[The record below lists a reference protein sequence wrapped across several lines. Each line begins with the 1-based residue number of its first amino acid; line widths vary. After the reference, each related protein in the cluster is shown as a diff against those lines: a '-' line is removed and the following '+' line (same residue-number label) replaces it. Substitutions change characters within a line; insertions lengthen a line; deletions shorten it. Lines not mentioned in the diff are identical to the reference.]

1 MAKFQGT
8 SSKRTSG
15 IAKKKSAIGDK
26 IKLKNKSREGKSHHS
41 MNPNRPK
48 ESAKG
53 VSNPRSAGTI
63 KRLQMYR
70 CSKARRN
77 KDGKIVKPA
86 AFQSHVNSGTQSR
99 LEPSRAW
106 FSNTKVIGQTALQ
119 NFQTEMA
126 KAAKD
131 PYQVVMR
138 KTGLPVTLLNEKAKH
153 SRVHILDTQ
162 SFEDTFGKKASRKR
176 PRIQALEL
184 SELVAS
190 AAKAEESYDP
200 GKDKDLFDPNDVD
213 GVIDANKENIFGAGA
228 SKRIWNEVYKVIDS
242 SDVVIQVLD
251 ARDPM
256 GTRSKHIEKYMKKE
270 KAHKHLILV
279 LNKVDLIPT
288 WVTQKWVAVLSAEYP
303 TVAFHASL
311 RHPFGKG
318 AVISLLRQFGKL
330 HKESKQI
337 SVGLIGYPNVGKSSV
352 INALRSK
359 KVCNVAPLAG
369 ETKVWQYI
377 TLFRKIYLIDCPGVV
392 HGSGNETDE
401 EKVLKGVVRVEMVE
415 QPSDYVPAV
424 MKRVKKDYMA
434 RTYRLSKPWDWTT
447 TSDFLE
453 RVARQSGKLLKGG
466 EPDLNTVGKMI
477 LNDWQRGKIPYFSL
491 PTGCELPPTLDNT
504 ISNVKLCN
512 DGSAEET
519 EVVKQTNKK
528 ENEVNE
534 NEDLSKI
541 DSINDTDKEVDTTV
555 STEMESNTESTE
567 SDGSNKK
574 GSLINKNH
582 IEHPDQDF
590 RKIKVKIDFDEE
602 DRRGDPEYVENGEES
617 LSEGEDVDEDSDENN
632 DMPSEVSL
640 STINPGQPC
649 KKQKLKL
656 NKINNKDKKE
666 SLSNE
671 KKKRPDIKSRKKSE
685 MKSPH
690 TKDKKTVK
698 SSSGKFKVS
707 DI

>member
-1 MAKFQGT
+1 M
-8 SSKRTSG
+8 
-15 IAKKKSAIGDK
+15 
-26 IKLKNKSREGKSHHS
+26 
-41 MNPNRPK
+41 
-48 ESAKG
+48 
-53 VSNPRSAGTI
+53 
-63 KRLQMYR
+63 
-70 CSKARRN
+70 
-77 KDGKIVKPA
+77 
-86 AFQSHVNSGTQSR
+86 
-99 LEPSRAW
+99 
-106 FSNTKVIGQTALQ
+106 
-119 NFQTEMA
+119 
-126 KAAKD
+126 
-131 PYQVVMR
+131 
-138 KTGLPVTLLNEKAKH
+138 
-153 SRVHILDTQ
+153 
-162 SFEDTFGKKASRKR
+162 
-176 PRIQALEL
+176 

-190 AAKAEESYDP
+190 AAKAEESYDQS
-200 GKDKDLFDPNDVD
+200 KDKDLYDPNDVD

-270 KAHKHLILV
+270 KAHKHMILV
-279 LNKVDLIPT
+279 LNKVDLVPT
-288 WVTQKWVAVLSAEYP
+288 WVTQKWVSLLSSEYP

-424 MKRVKKDYMA
+424 MKRVKKEYMA
-434 RTYRLSKPWDWTT
+434 RTYRLLKPWDWTS

-491 PTGCELPPTLDNT
+491 PTGCELPSLDNT
-504 ISNVKLCN
+504 LPNGNLLNNESKSADLVENIESSVNNADDHNDSAISQKPT
-512 DGSAEET
+512 SEESIT
-519 EVVKQTNKK
+519 EDKDTSSN
-528 ENEVNE
+528 NEIEVESNE
-534 NEDLSKI
+534 I
-541 DSINDTDKEVDTTV
+541 DSAKED
-555 STEMESNTESTE
+555 
-567 SDGSNKK
+567 
-574 GSLINKNH
+574 SLVNQVP

-590 RKIKVKIDFDEE
+590 RKIRVKIDFDEE
-602 DRRGDPEYVENGEES
+602 DRRGEEYVESGEES
-617 LSEGEDVDEDSDENN
+617 VSEDDGGSSDEN
-632 DMPSEVSL
+632 DDDTSTPSLKDEKPKKIKQKQL
-640 STINPGQPC
+640 S
-649 KKQKLKL
+649 KKQKITDLRKVED
-656 NKINNKDKKE
+656 NI
-666 SLSNE
+666 SSQE
-671 KKKRPDIKSRKKSE
+671 KKRKLEKKSSRN
-685 MKSPH
+685 KN
-690 TKDKKTVK
+690 TTTIK
-698 SSSGKFKVS
+698 SSSGKFKIS

>member
-1 MAKFQGT
+1 M
-8 SSKRTSG
+8 
-15 IAKKKSAIGDK
+15 
-26 IKLKNKSREGKSHHS
+26 
-41 MNPNRPK
+41 
-48 ESAKG
+48 
-53 VSNPRSAGTI
+53 
-63 KRLQMYR
+63 
-70 CSKARRN
+70 
-77 KDGKIVKPA
+77 
-86 AFQSHVNSGTQSR
+86 
-99 LEPSRAW
+99 
-106 FSNTKVIGQTALQ
+106 
-119 NFQTEMA
+119 
-126 KAAKD
+126 
-131 PYQVVMR
+131 
-138 KTGLPVTLLNEKAKH
+138 
-153 SRVHILDTQ
+153 
-162 SFEDTFGKKASRKR
+162 TFYFRKR

-184 SELVAS
+184 SEFVAS

-200 GKDKDLFDPNDVD
+200 SKDKDLVDPNDVD

-288 WVTQKWVAVLSAEYP
+288 WVTQKWVAILSAEYP

-318 AVISLLRQFGKL
+318 AMISLLRQFGKL

-392 HGSGNETDE
+392 HGSGNESDE

-424 MKRVKKDYMA
+424 MKRVKKEYMA
-434 RTYRLSKPWDWTT
+434 RTYRLLKPWDWTT

-491 PTGCELPPTLDNT
+491 PAGCELPPALDV
-504 ISNVKLCN
+504 SNNRSNLLNESTSTEQK
-512 DGSAEET
+512 ET
-519 EVVKQTNKK
+519 MEQTRGK
-528 ENEVNE
+528 ENEETANSAQEIDNSISNESINEHEDNSEE
-534 NEDLSKI
+534 NEKTDSLVNQTPI
-541 DSINDTDKEVDTTV
+541 D
-555 STEMESNTESTE
+555 
-567 SDGSNKK
+567 
-574 GSLINKNH
+574 
-582 IEHPDQDF
+582 HPDQDF
-590 RKIKVKIDFDEE
+590 RKIRVKIDFDEE
-602 DRRGDPEYVENGEES
+602 DRRGEEYVVSGDES
-617 LSEGEDVDEDSDENN
+617 
-632 DMPSEVSL
+632 PSEDEEENSKNDEVTPNTSLLKDNVSKPNK
-640 STINPGQPC
+640 SQKVT
-649 KKQKLKL
+649 KKQKT
-656 NKINNKDKKE
+656 IENNA
-666 SLSNE
+666 SNNDSSPE
-671 KKKRPDIKSRKKSE
+671 KKKKTDRKNS
-685 MKSPH
+685 H
-690 TKDKKTVK
+690 TKKIKTIK
-698 SSSGKFKVS
+698 SSSGKFKIS

>member
-15 IAKKKSAIGDK
+15 TAKKKSAIGDK
-26 IKLKNKSREGKSHHS
+26 IKLKNKKREGKSHHS

-190 AAKAEESYDP
+190 AAKAEESYDQS
-200 GKDKDLFDPNDVD
+200 KDKDLYDPNDVD

-270 KAHKHLILV
+270 KAHKHMILV
-279 LNKVDLIPT
+279 LNKVDLVPT
-288 WVTQKWVAVLSAEYP
+288 WVTQKWVSLLSSEYP

-424 MKRVKKDYMA
+424 MKRVKKEYMA
-434 RTYRLSKPWDWTT
+434 RTYRLLKPWDWTS

-491 PTGCELPPTLDNT
+491 PTGCELPSLDDTLPNGNLSNNESKSADQVENVESSVNNEDDHNNSA
-504 ISNVKLCN
+504 ISQ
-512 DGSAEET
+512 
-519 EVVKQTNKK
+519 KQTSEESITEDKDTTSNNDI
-528 ENEVNE
+528 EVESNE
-534 NEDLSKI
+534 I
-541 DSINDTDKEVDTTV
+541 DSAKED
-555 STEMESNTESTE
+555 
-567 SDGSNKK
+567 
-574 GSLINKNH
+574 SLVNQIP

-590 RKIKVKIDFDEE
+590 RKIRVKIDFDEE
-602 DRRGDPEYVENGEES
+602 DRRGEEYVESGEES
-617 LSEGEDVDEDSDENN
+617 VSEDNGGSSDEN
-632 DMPSEVSL
+632 DDTSTPSLKDEKSKKIKHKQL
-640 STINPGQPC
+640 S
-649 KKQKLKL
+649 KKQKITDLRKVEE
-656 NKINNKDKKE
+656 N
-666 SLSNE
+666 SSSQE
-671 KKKRPDIKSRKKSE
+671 KKRKLEKKSSRN
-685 MKSPH
+685 KN
-690 TKDKKTVK
+690 TTTIK
-698 SSSGKFKVS
+698 SSSGKFKIS